1 MVWDIFDDIRRM
13 QEEMDQMFSDF
24 FSHPGYRRLGPG
36 RAVQKAGSESEGTPA
51 RMRAAFAD
59 VQETDTDVIVT
70 VELPGVTKEDIKLHV
85 TSDRVEIKAEKKE
98 EAEKEE
104 EGYRA
109 YRKRYA
115 GFYRQVPLPQQI
127 EPDHAKATYKNGVL
141 EITLP
146 KKEVTKSTDIKIE

>member
-1 MVWDIFDDIRRM
+1 MVWDIFDEIRRM
-13 QEEMDQMFSDF
+13 QEEVDQMFSDF

-36 RAVQKAGSESEGTPA
+36 RSLRKAEPEGAPT

-70 VELPGVTKEDIKLHV
+70 IELPGVTKEDIELNV

-109 YRKRYA
+109 YKKQYA
-115 GFYRQVPLPQQI
+115 GFYRQVPLPQQV

-146 KKEVTKSTDIKIE
+146 KKEVTKSTEIEIE